1 MSTDPMSPEK
11 GTNFFTRTFS
21 SMFLYRDYRFL
32 WLSSWAEHM
41 GEWME
46 MTALLWLINE
56 LTHSP
61 FMGTLMLTLR
71 FLPRIVFAFMGGIV
85 ADRVNRR
92 NLLIYTLLATAIL
105 STALAASVHAN
116 LILPWHLLVY
126 TTLIGIATSFN
137 HPARSSLLPNLVKKG
152 HYLNAI
158 TLDNAAVMGS
168 RIVGAPLAGLIIA
181 SFGTTPVLGL
191 KAIGAI
197 LAIVCVSRIQSPE
210 KQPESRSESKKESHF
225 SNFMEGIRYIG
236 KNKIILTQVLLYLI
250 PFFINN
256 SYTGLLPYYAT
267 NVLQIN
273 ADLYGVMNAA
283 PGVGAAIAI
292 LALASRTNLRRKA
305 FLLILAG
312 IIQGVSLIAFG
323 SLPTYLLSLLLIT
336 IIGCAGTTFEILNN
350 TLIQETIPDQ
360 VRGRVMSLREVAFG
374 LGPSFSL
381 ITGSMA
387 GALGVSLALGIAGSI
402 PAVILLAILI
412 AIPRTRNP

>member
-1 MSTDPMSPEK
+1 MSNDPMIPGK
-11 GTNFFTRTFS
+11 DNNFITRTFT

-32 WLSSWAEHM
+32 WLSSWSEHL

-56 LTHSP
+56 MTHSP
-61 FMGTLMLTLR
+61 FMGTLMVTLR
-71 FLPRIVFAFMGGIV
+71 FLPRIIFAFMGGII

-92 NLLIYTLLATAIL
+92 NLLNYTLLAAAVL
-105 STALAASVHAN
+105 SITLAALVHAN
-116 LILPWHLLVY
+116 LIQPWHLLLY
-126 TTLIGIATSFN
+126 TTLMGIATSFN
-137 HPARSSLLPNLVKKG
+137 HPARSSLLPNLVKKE

-158 TLDNAAVMGS
+158 TLDNAAVMVS

-181 SFGTTPVLGL
+181 LFGTTPVLGL
-191 KAIGAI
+191 KAVGAI
-197 LAIVCVSRIQSPE
+197 LAIFCVSKIHSTE
-210 KQPESRSESKKESHF
+210 KQSESKKESHI
-225 SNFMEGIRYIG
+225 SNFMEGIHYIW

-267 NVLQIN
+267 NVLQIG
-273 ADLYGVMNAA
+273 ADLYGIMNAA
-283 PGVGAAIAI
+283 PGAGSAIAI
-292 LALASRTNLRRKA
+292 LILASRINLRRKA

-323 SLPTYLLSLLLIT
+323 FLPAYLLSILLII
-336 IIGCAGTTFEILNN
+336 IIGGAGTIYEVLNN
-350 TLIQETIPDQ
+350 TLIQEMIPDQ

-387 GALGVSLALGIAGSI
+387 GALGVSLALGIAGGV

-412 AIPRTRNP
+412 VVPRTRSR